1 VSQITTDLPIQQQM
15 RRFKVLLLVVF
26 TAALMA
32 PAVAGASKLIVRN
45 ATHITLKVNAKN
57 RAVVSYRAK
66 GIVRH
71 VLVWGAINAK
81 PPDRAHPDSQV
92 KFHVDYSGGS
102 ASPWGS
108 GYWRRVKNACTR
120 WRGSGVTLAVTV
132 CTMPDGSH
140 WALQSWKRLMPNGGY
155 KCCQT
160 PQQGKRELHI
170 SHWKGPLAQLWLKWN
185 WTRATSQYPHLDK
198 LFGRATYKGVGT
210 YGFSNTRTGAPTDSF
225 GRLVFV
231 DTYNP
236 PKWGKGWR
244 RENSFLVHR
253 PSDGGFCD
261 TLWPNRYGRHHASG
275 YGQKYRATMDGP
287 GVTPIVR
294 WKGPPPG
301 NYAQSPVQTR
311 DGLADFTIT
320 GSGRQPF
327 DALLDSQLNTEQ
339 QILAGSSAD
348 KCFAIR

>member
-1 VSQITTDLPIQQQM
+1 M
-15 RRFKVLLLVVF
+15 RRFTILLLVVF
-26 TAALMA
+26 TAALTA

-45 ATHITLKVNAKN
+45 ASHITLKVNAKN
-57 RAVVSYRAK
+57 RAVVSYRAN

-71 VLVWGAINAK
+71 VLVWGANNAK
-81 PPDRAHPDSQV
+81 PPDAAHPDSQV
-92 KFHVDYSGGS
+92 RFHVDYSGGG
-102 ASPWGS
+102 ASPWGG
-108 GYWRRVKNACTR
+108 GYWRRVRNACAR
-120 WRGSGVTLAVTV
+120 WKGSGLTLAVTV

-155 KCCQT
+155 RCCRS

-170 SHWKGPLAQLWLKWN
+170 SHWNGPLAQLWLKWN
-185 WTRATSQYPHLDK
+185 WTRATTQYPHLDK
-198 LFGRATYKGVGT
+198 LFGRATYRGVGT
-210 YGFSNTRTGAPTDSF
+210 YGFSATRTGAPTDSY

-261 TLWPNRYGRHHASG
+261 TLWASRFGRHNASG

-294 WKGPPPG
+294 WHGPPPG
-301 NYAQSPVQTR
+301 NYSQSDVQTR

-327 DALLDSQLNTEQ
+327 DALLDSQLDAEQ

-348 KCFAIR
+348 KCFNIR

>member
-1 VSQITTDLPIQQQM
+1 MSQITTDLPIQQQM
-15 RRFKVLLLVVF
+15 RRFTVMLLVVV

-185 WTRATSQYPHLDK
+185 
-198 LFGRATYKGVGT
+198 
-210 YGFSNTRTGAPTDSF
+210 
-225 GRLVFV
+225 
-231 DTYNP
+231 
-236 PKWGKGWR
+236 
-244 RENSFLVHR
+244 
-253 PSDGGFCD
+253 
-261 TLWPNRYGRHHASG
+261 
-275 YGQKYRATMDGP
+275 
-287 GVTPIVR
+287 
-294 WKGPPPG
+294 
-301 NYAQSPVQTR
+301 
-311 DGLADFTIT
+311 
-320 GSGRQPF
+320 
-327 DALLDSQLNTEQ
+327 
-339 QILAGSSAD
+339 
-348 KCFAIR
+348 

>member
-1 VSQITTDLPIQQQM
+1 
-15 RRFKVLLLVVF
+15 
-26 TAALMA
+26 
-32 PAVAGASKLIVRN
+32 
-45 ATHITLKVNAKN
+45 
-57 RAVVSYRAK
+57 
-66 GIVRH
+66 
-71 VLVWGAINAK
+71 
-81 PPDRAHPDSQV
+81 
-92 KFHVDYSGGS
+92 
-102 ASPWGS
+102 
-108 GYWRRVKNACTR
+108 
-120 WRGSGVTLAVTV
+120 
-132 CTMPDGSH
+132 MPDGSH

-225 GRLVFV
+225 GRVVFV

-301 NYAQSPVQTR
+301 QLLAVARADPRRPGRLHDHRFRPTAVRCADRLPAGHRAADPGGLVRRQVLRDPLAPTR
-311 DGLADFTIT
+311 
-320 GSGRQPF
+320 
-327 DALLDSQLNTEQ
+327 
-339 QILAGSSAD
+339 
-348 KCFAIR
+348 